1 MQFEIVPF
9 VPCPGV
15 TKLSGNVSRTNN
27 QLSVEFL
34 PMVLTDILW
43 PARDSQPKRLDNLW
57 QFTCFECFVGT
68 NREASYLEIN
78 ASPEGHWQA
87 YHLSDYRTNLQPS
100 KDTHVTVRTKSS
112 AQALSSIGMRVDI
125 SDPAFVTEDWQIS
138 VSAVLKSKSGV
149 LHFFAATHPHDRPDF
164 HLAELRDFHLPAINL
179 EAGHET

>member
-57 QFTCFECFVGT
+57 QSTCFECFVGT
-68 NREASYLEIN
+68 NRDASYLEIN
-78 ASPEGHWQA
+78 ASPKAIGRHITCQIIEPI
-87 YHLSDYRTNLQPS
+87 YNPVKIPTSPS
-100 KDTHVTVRTKSS
+100 
-112 AQALSSIGMRVDI
+112 A
-125 SDPAFVTEDWQIS
+125 
-138 VSAVLKSKSGV
+138 
-149 LHFFAATHPHDRPDF
+149 
-164 HLAELRDFHLPAINL
+164 
-179 EAGHET
+179 